1 MARYEEAIPQS
12 NLCGKAIMIFV
23 TVGTAY
29 KFESLIKYM
38 DELSLR
44 LDEKIIIQTGRSEYV
59 PIYCNYFTFAKD
71 LSNYIEEASLVISH
85 GGAGTC
91 YEILKLGKK
100 LIGVENK
107 NVHDS
112 HQWDLLN
119 KLEEEGYIIWCR
131 EINNLEHDIQRA
143 LNHDFKRYISPPCEI
158 PKIID
163 NFLNGK
169 T

>member
-1 MARYEEAIPQS
+1 
-12 NLCGKAIMIFV
+12 
-23 TVGTAY
+23 
-29 KFESLIKYM
+29 
-38 DELSLR
+38 
-44 LDEKIIIQTGRSEYV
+44 LDKQIIIQTGKSEYV
-59 PIYCNYFTFAKD
+59 PIYCKYFAFVKD
-71 LSNYIEEASLVISH
+71 LSKYIEEASLVVSH

-107 NVHDS
+107 KVHDA

-131 EINNLEHDIQRA
+131 EINNLEHDIRRA
-143 LNHDFKRYISPPCEI
+143 FNHDFKRYTSPPCNM
-158 PKIID
+158 PKIIN

-169 T
+169 K